1 MPPTQSYELLPRNS
15 GELDQD
21 EFKDKP
27 LPRRRNTL
35 SLLLRKT
42 RRACK
47 PIYVFAAL
55 VVFLLLQVTFNA
67 SYVHGPPFE
76 INKDES
82 VFIAANIIDGNLIN
96 GTWGNSVVELVELIG
111 RERVFVSIY
120 GGPPAALK
128 AFGERLPK
136 EVARSIVAE
145 EQAPIKLAK
154 IPHTKLPT
162 GEERIKRIAFLAEVR
177 NKALEPLGASKK
189 PYDKLL
195 FINDVIFDPVDATRL
210 LWGTNVNSDGKAEYK
225 AACGTDFITSWKYY
239 DTYATRD
246 FEGYSIGVPIFPWFA
261 NVGEHAQSRRDVLAG
276 RDAVPVKSCWGG
288 MVAFDARYFQKP
300 LAGAAVTPGTSS
312 LPLRFRSEPDPFWD
326 ASECC
331 LVHADILAIPP
342 FSSSGQS
349 KLGADGGI
357 FMNPYVRVSYD
368 ASTFKFIPLAK
379 RFERLFA
386 LPQDIISRLAK
397 LPRFNYRRGE
407 KEGQKIK
414 DRVWISNKQEEKKK
428 GWKEILGIGKRA
440 TLGAGEIKDKDY
452 WAQQGHYEDFER
464 TATRGGYCGVRQ
476 LLVLKKEDDNGPGNW
491 DNLLDQVPPLEV

>member
-1 MPPTQSYELLPRNS
+1 MPPAQSYELLPRNS
-15 GELDQD
+15 AEHDQV

-27 LPRRRNTL
+27 IPRRRNTFF
-35 SLLLRKT
+35 LLLRKA
-42 RRACK
+42 RKLCK
-47 PIYVFAAL
+47 PIYLFVAW

-67 SYVHGPPFE
+67 SYVTGLPFE
-76 INKDES
+76 ISKDES
-82 VFIAANIIDGNLIN
+82 VFIAANIIDGDLMN
-96 GTWGNSVVELVELIG
+96 GTWGSSVLELVELIG
-111 RERVFVSIY
+111 RERVFISVY
-120 GGPPAALK
+120 GGPPEALK
-128 AFGERLPK
+128 AFEERLPK
-136 EVARSIVAE
+136 EVARSIVSE
-145 EQAPIKLAK
+145 KQSPFTLSK

-177 NKALEPLGASKK
+177 NKALEPLEKSKT

-195 FINDVIFDPVDATRL
+195 FINDVIFKAEDATRL
-210 LWGTNVNSDGKAEYK
+210 LWGTNVNSEGKADYK

-246 FEGYSIGVPIFPWFA
+246 YEGYSIGVPIFPWFA
-261 NVGEHAQSRRDVLAG
+261 NVGQDARSRRDVLAG
-276 RDAVPVKSCWGG
+276 RDAVRVKSCWGG

-300 LAGAAVTPGTSS
+300 LAGAAVTAGTSS

-331 LVHADILAIPP
+331 LIHADILAIPP
-342 FSSSGQS
+342 MSPSGQS
-349 KLGADGGI
+349 KLGVDGGI

-368 ASTFKFIPLAK
+368 ATTFKFIPLAK

-407 KEGQKIK
+407 KEGQKVK
-414 DRVWISNKQEEKKK
+414 DRVWIANKQDEKKK
-428 GWKEILGIGKRA
+428 GWKDILGIGKRA
-440 TLGAGEIKDKDY
+440 TLGAGEVKDKKY

-464 TATRGGYCGVRQ
+464 TATKGGYCGVRQ
-476 LLVLKKEDDNGPGNW
+476 LLVLKKQDDKEPGNW
-491 DNLLDQVPPLEV
+491 DNLLDKVPPLEV